1 LWALKYSWPRN
12 VSLADTFPRV
22 EGGDNTILGQD
33 AGSQKGRGRP
43 ILVHSQGQQRFIRAL
58 LPVRLEERTIKEMR
72 KRKRKG
78 DSERNRA
85 EGGKKE

>member
-1 LWALKYSWPRN
+1 MVSVWQNIVYIWVDTTDTNQMGNPNSGAAGPPWVLWALKYSWPRN

-43 ILVHSQGQQRFIRAL
+43 ILVHSQGQ
-58 LPVRLEERTIKEMR
+58 
-72 KRKRKG
+72 
-78 DSERNRA
+78 S
-85 EGGKKE
+85 